1 MNLAI
6 VRQIAIV
13 VQTVIAKRAIN
24 VVKIAIVI
32 DLTTANANTIVIAM
46 MIASVRTI
54 VSVTMTMK
62 IAVASTTM
70 MTTNAVITANTK
82 RIVIVNTIKRIRAR
96 KKKSQII
103 ILTIYLDCKQSLIII
118 GNECNLL
125 CRTLVKTDLSTQ

>member
-24 VVKIAIVI
+24 VAKIAIVI
-32 DLTTANANTIVIAM
+32 NLTTANANTIVIAM
-46 MIASVRTI
+46 MIASVGTI

-62 IAVASTTM
+62 IAIASTEM
-70 MTTNAVITANTK
+70 MTTTNAVIMVNTK
-82 RIVIVNTIKRIRAR
+82 KIAIASITKKIQT
-96 KKKSQII
+96 KKKNQII

-118 GNECNLL
+118 GNECNLH